1 MHHLVTGG
9 AGFIGSHLVD
19 ALVARGETVTVLDDL
34 STGQLGNLDRA
45 LASGHVT
52 FVEGTTS
59 DAPLVNDLMAQA
71 DTCFHLASAVGVQLI
86 VDQAY
91 ESLLKN
97 VRGCDIVLHAAA
109 NHDVRLLFTS
119 TSEIYGKN
127 SEGALAED
135 SDRLL
140 GPPQLSRW
148 SYATAK
154 SFGEALAFGLCE
166 ERNAAIT
173 VARLFNTT
181 GPRQTGAYGMVL
193 PTFVCQALAGSNLT
207 VHGNGV
213 QTRCFAHV
221 SDTVRALL
229 LLIDTDAAVGGVFNV
244 GAGIELPIIELARRV
259 IERTSSDSKVEL
271 VPFGEAYGEGFEE
284 LGRRRPDTT
293 ALTEL
298 TGWSPELSVS
308 DAIDDMIAYERAAN
322 EFAAS
327 EAAINGS
334 ANGHAEPNVA
344 IASRFRASEHTA

>member
-9 AGFIGSHLVD
+9 AGFVGSHLVD

-34 STGQLGNLDRA
+34 STGRIENLQLA
-45 LASGHVT
+45 LASGQVK

-59 DAPLVNDLMAQA
+59 DATLVNDLIAPA
-71 DTCFHLASAVGVQLI
+71 DACFHLASAVGVQLI
-86 VDQAY
+86 VDRAY
-91 ESLLKN
+91 ESLLSN
-97 VRGCDIVLHAAA
+97 VHGCDVVMHAAA
-109 NHDVRLLFTS
+109 NHDVRLLFSS
-119 TSEIYGKN
+119 TSEVYGKN
-127 SEGALAED
+127 SEGPLAED

-154 SFGEALAFGLCE
+154 CFGESLAFGLCA
-166 ERNAAIT
+166 ERGASIA

-193 PTFVCQALAGSNLT
+193 PTFVCQALEGSDLT
-207 VHGNGV
+207 VHGDGT

-229 LLIDTDAAVGGVFNV
+229 LLIDTDAAVGGVFNI
-244 GAGIELPIIELARRV
+244 GAGSELSMIELASRV
-259 IERTSSDSKVEL
+259 LERSGSDSTIDL
-271 VPFGEAYGEGFEE
+271 VPFEQAYGEGFEE

-298 TGWSPELSVS
+298 TGWHPELSVN
-308 DAIDDMIAYERAAN
+308 DAIDDMIAYERASTDL
-322 EFAAS
+322 AAA
-327 EAAINGS
+327 EVAVNGS
-334 ANGHAEPNVA
+334 ANGHPEANVA
-344 IASRFRASEHTA
+344 IASRLRASEHTA